1 MILYTASW
9 CGPCASLKGWIEA
22 TGNGEGVEIV
32 DVDDA
37 SVTVPANVRT
47 IPALLV
53 DGSLFV
59 GNEEIRPFLS
69 KLNEVD
75 LEL

>member
-1 MILYTASW
+1 MILYTAQW
-9 CGPCASLKGWIEA
+9 CSPCKALKQWIEA

-37 SVTVPANVRT
+37 SVEVPKDIRT
-47 IPALLV
+47 IPVLDV
-53 DGSLFV
+53 DGSRFV

-69 KLNEVD
+69 QLNEVD
-75 LEL
+75 VEL

>member
-1 MILYTASW
+1 MILYTAGW
-9 CGPCASLKGWIEA
+9 CGPCSSLKSWIEA

-37 SVTVPANVRT
+37 SVEVPDFVRT
-47 IPALLV
+47 IPALVV
-53 DGSLFV
+53 DNSMFV

-69 KLNEVD
+69 ELNEV
-75 LEL
+75 EL